1 MKFLYW
7 LPIAA
12 LLLPVATLAGAQFID
27 PRETFD
33 EHHRQ
38 VMEENAKPKVYDI
51 LTAQAKALLR
61 KKEID
66 KAIPLLQKA
75 LAIAPDHIDANE
87 LLADI
92 YMQRKRPEEALQPIV
107 YTQSFQENGVG
118 GLLIPEMKYI
128 LALLDTG
135 HWEEAAAL
143 YEKGIRDPLHWTM
156 PGYYA
161 GKGSPEF
168 TLPNVH
174 FTSGYADMPGL
185 RAQAHLILGSRQPI
199 FGLAGLDQKDHLP
212 YMYDQLQQA
221 LKSNRNSLEA
231 QFLSAV
237 ALGSMK
243 RYEEARKAFAV
254 VSKNAPRETRP
265 EIKVA
270 QAYFDKLEE
279 TQKNYA
285 AQEAKR
291 LAEQKA
297 QALGNVA
304 P

>member
-92 YMQRKRPEEALQPIV
+92 YMQRKRPEEALQ
-107 YTQSFQENGVG
+107 
-118 GLLIPEMKYI
+118 
-128 LALLDTG
+128 AL
-135 HWEEAAAL
+135 
-143 YEKGIRDPLHWTM
+143 
-156 PGYYA
+156 
-161 GKGSPEF
+161 
-168 TLPNVH
+168 
-174 FTSGYADMPGL
+174 
-185 RAQAHLILGSRQPI
+185 
-199 FGLAGLDQKDHLP
+199 
-212 YMYDQLQQA
+212 
-221 LKSNRNSLEA
+221 
-231 QFLSAV
+231 
-237 ALGSMK
+237 
-243 RYEEARKAFAV
+243 
-254 VSKNAPRETRP
+254 
-265 EIKVA
+265 
-270 QAYFDKLEE
+270 
-279 TQKNYA
+279 
-285 AQEAKR
+285 
-291 LAEQKA
+291 
-297 QALGNVA
+297 
-304 P
+304 